1 MSTNAVAPSG
11 RSPWGNAL
19 AVLVLFAAVAA
30 VLAFAALRIAQ
41 QRIANLL
48 GPRSEVADVEVGY
61 RQVVLTDVIVRG
73 AAGQADVRARR
84 VVLEPDWPA
93 LLRHE
98 TVFTRVSVEGFD
110 FAVLRQPDGS
120 LHIAPALQAALRT
133 GDAGDGRGRDRQPI
147 RVADLRLQDGR
158 LTFEDAAISR
168 PPHRIAFAG
177 VQARLR
183 PLVMPDDGA
192 RSEMEFNG
200 RIDQQGGANAT
211 VSAQGWLVVGGTDA
225 DIKVSVRN
233 MGVRHAA
240 PYLADNGAG
249 SLAAGAMD
257 LDMNTVIERRQLR
270 AAGTVALRGLKF
282 GGEGSL
288 FSLPRKAVLAALKDE
303 AGAVRFEF
311 ALSGD
316 LDSPRFSVTRGFA
329 AQVAQGFGHAIGVG
343 AEGAAEGV
351 AGAVKSLGNALSD
364 LLDPTP

>member
-1 MSTNAVAPSG
+1 MRDGHTPRRQAVALAG
-11 RSPWGNAL
+11 GLLLTLAL
-19 AVLVLFAAVAA
+19 AATASA
-30 VLAFAALRIAQ
+30 
-41 QRIANLL
+41 
-48 GPRSEVADVEVGY
+48 
-61 RQVVLTDVIVRG
+61 G
-73 AAGQADVRARR
+73 AG
-84 VVLEPDWPA
+84 W
-93 LLRHE
+93 
-98 TVFTRVSVEGFD
+98 TSK
-110 FAVLRQPDGS
+110 
-120 LHIAPALQAALRT
+120 
-133 GDAGDGRGRDRQPI
+133 PI
-147 RVADLRLQDGR
+147 R
-158 LTFEDAAISR
+158 
-168 PPHRIAFAG
+168 
-177 VQARLR
+177 
-183 PLVMPDDGA
+183 
-192 RSEMEFNG
+192 
-200 RIDQQGGANAT
+200 
-211 VSAQGWLVVGGTDA
+211 LVVGGTDA

-282 GGEGSL
+282 SGEGSL

-316 LDSPRFSVTRGFA
+316 LDSPRFSVTRGLA